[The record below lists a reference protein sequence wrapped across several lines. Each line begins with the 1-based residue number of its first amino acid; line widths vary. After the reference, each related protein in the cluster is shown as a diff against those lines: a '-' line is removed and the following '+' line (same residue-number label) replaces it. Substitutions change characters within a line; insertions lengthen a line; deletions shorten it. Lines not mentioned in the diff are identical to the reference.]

1 MLQETGGSGS
11 RRQRLGGSRI
21 MQDRFGNP
29 LDPAVGYARG
39 AHLAGPLD
47 EFRRRAHGLDILRAK
62 VASEGRDRLYNFTG
76 HRRDFLA
83 RDKDLTDNLAEEWIG
98 TPLIEDQ
105 FNRLAQDHF
114 GAGKKAAVAL
124 FNRSA
129 AGIVSAILSAASPG
143 DRIVAVA
150 SNGRTHPSIRR
161 GASLAG
167 ARLSEPDPENG
178 LDPSEFDGA
187 VLTVL
192 TRVTSELD
200 TLAPERTRAIVAMA
214 KAAGSPV
221 FVDDAYGTRV
231 GPVLLGQEKT
241 LELGADYG
249 ITSCDKAGMGGPRAG
264 LMVGRPDL
272 VDRAVAQASGL
283 GLEARG
289 PLVLGVLR
297 SLESYRPETLR
308 TDSAVARQIAAGLRE
323 RFGAER
329 VLDLCMGPTI
339 SEEDV
344 LTIALEGR
352 NDAAN
357 DSALVPAEASCI
369 LGMALLEDHGIVTSN
384 VAERPGARVSL
395 RLRPTATEVERFG
408 GPDRV
413 VDAVEHAFG
422 RLRAL
427 LGDTRAA
434 EAKIFGNGRP
444 H

>member
-1 MLQETGGSGS
+1 ML
-11 RRQRLGGSRI
+11 
-21 MQDRFGNP
+21 DRFGNP

-39 AHLAGPLD
+39 VCLAGPLD
-47 EFRRRAHGLDILRAK
+47 EFRRRAHGLDIVRAK
-62 VASEGRDRLYNFTG
+62 VVSDGRGRLFNFTG

-83 RDKDLTDNLAEEWIG
+83 RESDLKDELAEEWIG
-98 TPLIEDQ
+98 MSLIEERFDG
-105 FNRLAQDHF
+105 LARDHF
-114 GAGKKAAVAL
+114 GADNGTGVAL

-129 AGIVSAILSAASPG
+129 AGIVSSILATASAG

-150 SNGRTHPSIRR
+150 PNGRTHPSIRR
-161 GASLAG
+161 GAGLAS
-167 ARLSEPDPENG
+167 AALSEPDPENG
-178 LDPSEFDGA
+178 LEPSHFDGA

-200 TLAPERTRAIVAMA
+200 ILAPERVQTIVAMA
-214 KAAGSPV
+214 QAAGSPV

-231 GPVLLGQEKT
+231 GPVLLGQKKT

-249 ITSCDKAGMGGPRAG
+249 ITSCDKAGLGGPRAG

-272 VDRAVAQASGL
+272 VDRAVALASGL

-297 SLESYRPETLR
+297 SLESYRPDTLME
-308 TDSAVARQIAAGLRE
+308 DSSVARQIASGLQE
-323 RFGAER
+323 RFGSAR

-344 LTIALEGR
+344 LTIALDGR
-352 NDAAN
+352 NGGAGDC
-357 DSALVPAEASCI
+357 ALVPAEASCI
-369 LGMALLEDHGIVTSN
+369 LGMLLLEDHGIVTSN

-395 RLRPTATEVERFG
+395 RLRPTAVEVERFG
-408 GPDRV
+408 GPGRV
-413 VDAVEHAFG
+413 VDAVEHAFSK
-422 RLRAL
+422 LRTL
-427 LGDTRAA
+427 LGDTERAH
-434 EAKIFGNGRP
+434 AKIFGCGRP

>member
-1 MLQETGGSGS
+1 
-11 RRQRLGGSRI
+11 

-29 LDPAVGYARG
+29 LDPSVGYARG
-39 AHLAGPLD
+39 SHLAGPLD
-47 EFRRRAHGLDILRAK
+47 EFRRRAHGLDIIRTR
-62 VASEGRDRLYNFTG
+62 VAAEGRDRLFNFTG

-83 RDKDLTDNLAEEWIG
+83 RNTDLTDELAEEWIG
-98 TPLIEDQ
+98 TPLIEER
-105 FNRLAQDHF
+105 FNSLAQEHF
-114 GAGKKAAVAL
+114 GASGEAAVAL

-129 AGIVSAILSAASPG
+129 AGIVSAVLASASAG
-143 DRIVAVA
+143 DRVVAVA

-167 ARLSEPDPENG
+167 AILSEPDPEHS
-178 LDPSEFDGA
+178 LDPSCFDNA
-187 VLTVL
+187 ALTIL

-200 TLAPERTRAIVAMA
+200 VLAPERARAIVAAA

-241 LELGADYG
+241 LELDVDFG

-272 VDRAVAQASGL
+272 VDRAVARASGL

-297 SLESYRPETLR
+297 ALESYRPETLR
-308 TDSAVARQIAAGLRE
+308 DDSAVARRIAAGLQD
-323 RFGAER
+323 RFGEER

-339 SEEDV
+339 SEDDV
-344 LTIALEGR
+344 LTIALDGR
-352 NDAAN
+352 NQAAGEC
-357 DSALVPAEASCI
+357 ALVPAEASCI
-369 LGMALLEDHGIVTSN
+369 LGMVLLEDHGIVTSN

-395 RLRPTATEVERFG
+395 RLRPTAEEVERFG
-408 GPDRV
+408 GPARV
-413 VDAVEHAFG
+413 VEAVADG
-422 RLRAL
+422 LGKLRLL
-427 LGDTRAA
+427 LGDDKAA
-434 EAKIFGNGRP
+434 YAKIFGAAARHRNATAQQEPAAR
-444 H
+444 

>member
-1 MLQETGGSGS
+1 
-11 RRQRLGGSRI
+11 

-39 AHLAGPLD
+39 SHLAGPLD
-47 EFRRRAHGLDILRAK
+47 EFRRRAHGLDIIRAK
-62 VASEGRDRLYNFTG
+62 AASEGRDRLYNFTG

-83 RDKDLTDNLAEEWIG
+83 RNADLSDELAEEWIG
-98 TPLIEDQ
+98 TPLIEER
-105 FNRLAQDHF
+105 FSGLARDHF
-114 GAGKKAAVAL
+114 GAGADAGAAL

-129 AGIVSAILSAASPG
+129 AGIVSAILATVSAG
-143 DRIVAVA
+143 ERVVAVA
-150 SNGRTHPSIRR
+150 PNGRTHPSIRR

-167 ARLSEPDPENG
+167 AALSEPDPENG
-178 LDPSEFDGA
+178 LDPSNFDGA
-187 VLTVL
+187 ALTVL
-192 TRVTSELD
+192 TRITSELD
-200 TLAPERTRAIVAMA
+200 VLAPERTRSVIAMA

-231 GPVLLGQEKT
+231 APVLLGQEKT
-241 LELGADYG
+241 MELAADWG

-272 VDRAVAQASGL
+272 VDRAVARASGL

-297 SLESYRPETLR
+297 ALESYRPETLR
-308 TDSAVARQIAAGLRE
+308 EDSAVARRIAAGLQNW
-323 RFGAER
+323 FGVER

-344 LTIALEGR
+344 LTIALEGSDR
-352 NDAAN
+352 AAG
-357 DSALVPAEASCI
+357 DCTLVPAEASCI
-369 LGMALLEDHGIVTSN
+369 LGMVLLEDNGIVTSN

-395 RLRPTATEVERFG
+395 RLRPTAAEVERFG

-413 VDAVEHAFG
+413 VEAVSDALG
-422 RLRAL
+422 KLRLL
-427 LGDTRAA
+427 LGDEPAA
-434 EAKIFGNGRP
+434 HAKIFGAAVR

>member
-1 MLQETGGSGS
+1 
-11 RRQRLGGSRI
+11 

-29 LDPAVGYARG
+29 LDPAVGFARG
-39 AHLAGPLD
+39 SHLAGPLD
-47 EFRRRAHGLDILRAK
+47 EFRRRSHGLDIIRAR
-62 VASEGRDRLYNFTG
+62 VAAEGRDRLYNFTG

-83 RDKDLTDNLAEEWIG
+83 RNADLSNELAEEWIG
-98 TPLIEDQ
+98 MPLIEER
-105 FNRLAQDHF
+105 FNSLAQRHF
-114 GAGKKAAVAL
+114 GAGDDAAVAL

-129 AGIVSAILSAASPG
+129 AGIVSAILASASAG
-143 DRIVAVA
+143 DRVVGVAPK
-150 SNGRTHPSIRR
+150 GRTHPSIRR

-167 ARLSEPDPENG
+167 AVLSEPDPENH
-178 LDPSEFDGA
+178 LDQSHFDGA
-187 VLTVL
+187 VLTIL

-200 TLAPERTRAIVAMA
+200 VLTSERARAIVAAA

-241 LELGADYG
+241 LELDIDFG

-272 VDRAVAQASGL
+272 VDRAVARASGL

-297 SLESYRPETLR
+297 ALESYRPETLR
-308 TDSAVARQIAAGLRE
+308 DDSAVARQIAAGLQD

-344 LTIALEGR
+344 LAIALEGR
-352 NDAAN
+352 NEAAGEC
-357 DSALVPAEASCI
+357 ALVPAEASCI

-395 RLRPTATEVERFG
+395 RLRPTAAEVERFG
-408 GPDRV
+408 GPNRV
-413 VDAVEHAFG
+413 VEAVADGFG
-422 RLRAL
+422 KLRHM
-427 LGDTRAA
+427 LGGGEAA
-434 EAKIFGNGRP
+434 HAKIFGAAAR

>member
-1 MLQETGGSGS
+1 
-11 RRQRLGGSRI
+11 

-29 LDPAVGYARG
+29 LDPAVGFARG
-39 AHLAGPLD
+39 NHLAGPLD
-47 EFRRRAHGLDILRAK
+47 EFRRRAHGLDIIRAR
-62 VASEGRDRLYNFTG
+62 VAAEGRDRLYNFTG

-83 RDKDLTDNLAEEWIG
+83 RNADLSDELAEEWVG
-98 TPLIEDQ
+98 MPLIEER
-105 FNRLAQDHF
+105 FNGLAQEHF
-114 GAGKKAAVAL
+114 GAGGEAAAAL

-129 AGIVSAILSAASPG
+129 AGIVSAILASASAG
-143 DRIVAVA
+143 DRVVAVA
-150 SNGRTHPSIRR
+150 PNGRTHPSIRR

-167 ARLSEPDPENG
+167 AVLSEPNPENG
-178 LDPSEFDGA
+178 LDPSHFDSA

-200 TLAPERTRAIVAMA
+200 ILAPERVLAIVAAA

-231 GPVLLGQEKT
+231 GPVLLGQQKT
-241 LELGADYG
+241 LELDIDFG

-272 VDRAVAQASGL
+272 VDRAVARASGL

-297 SLESYRPETLR
+297 ALESYRPETLR
-308 TDSAVARQIAAGLRE
+308 DDSAVARQIAAGLQD

-339 SEEDV
+339 SEDDV
-344 LTIALEGR
+344 LAIALEGR
-352 NDAAN
+352 DEAAG
-357 DSALVPAEASCI
+357 DCALVPAEASCI
-369 LGMALLEDHGIVTSN
+369 LGMVLLEDHGIVTSN

-395 RLRPTATEVERFG
+395 RLRPTAAEVERFG
-408 GPDRV
+408 GPDCV
-413 VDAVEHAFG
+413 VEAVADGFG
-422 RLRAL
+422 KLRFL
-427 LGDTRAA
+427 IGDDKAVH
-434 EAKIFGNGRP
+434 AKIFGAAARR
-444 H
+444 

>member
-1 MLQETGGSGS
+1 
-11 RRQRLGGSRI
+11 

-39 AHLAGPLD
+39 KHLASPLD
-47 EFRRRAHGLDILRAK
+47 EFRRRAHGLDIIRAK
-62 VASEGRDRLYNFTG
+62 VEADGRGRLYNFTG

-83 RDKDLTDNLAEEWIG
+83 RNADLSDDLAEEWIG
-98 TPLIEDQ
+98 TPLIEER
-105 FNRLAQDHF
+105 FNGLARNHF
-114 GAGKKAAVAL
+114 GAGRDAAVAL

-129 AGIVSAILSAASPG
+129 AGIVSAILAAVPAG
-143 DRIVAVA
+143 GRLVAVA
-150 SNGRTHPSIRR
+150 PCGRTHPSIRR
-161 GASLAG
+161 GALLSG
-167 ARLSEPDPENG
+167 ARLSEPEPDPDAG
-178 LDPSEFDGA
+178 LDPSDFEDA
-187 VLTVL
+187 ALTVL

-200 TLAPERTRAIVAMA
+200 VLAPERTRSVVAMA
-214 KAAGSPV
+214 KAAGSPI

-297 SLESYRPETLR
+297 SLECYRPEILKD
-308 TDSAVARQIAAGLRE
+308 DSALARQIASGLKH
-323 RFGAER
+323 RFGQDR

-339 SEEDV
+339 SEDDV
-344 LTIALEGR
+344 LAIALEGW
-352 NDAAN
+352 NEGAAGC
-357 DSALVPAEASCI
+357 ALVPAEASCI
-369 LGMALLEDHGIVTSN
+369 LGMALLEDYGIVTSN

-395 RLRPTATEVERFG
+395 RLRPTAAEVERFG

-413 VDAVEHAFG
+413 VDAVADAFG
-422 RLRAL
+422 KLRTL
-427 LGDTRAA
+427 LGDPQAT
-434 EAKIFGNGRP
+434 EEKIFGGGRL

>member
-1 MLQETGGSGS
+1 
-11 RRQRLGGSRI
+11 

-29 LDPAVGYARG
+29 LDPAVGFARG
-39 AHLAGPLD
+39 SLLAGALD
-47 EFRRRAHGLDILRAK
+47 EFRRRAHGLDIIRAK
-62 VASEGRDRLYNFTG
+62 VTTAGRDRLYNFTG
-76 HRRDFLA
+76 HRREFLA
-83 RDKDLTDNLAEEWIG
+83 RNTDLSEDLAEEWIG
-98 TPLIEDQ
+98 MPLIEKR
-105 FNRLAQDHF
+105 FNALAREHF
-114 GAGKKAAVAL
+114 GAGEDAGVAL

-129 AGIVSAILSAASPG
+129 AGIVSAIIATVPAG
-143 DRIVAVA
+143 ARVVAVA

-167 ARLSEPDPENG
+167 AALSEPDPENG
-178 LDPSEFDGA
+178 PDPSDFDGA

-200 TLAPERTRAIVAMA
+200 TLAPEQARAIVAMA

-231 GPVLLGQEKT
+231 APVLLGQEKT
-241 LELGADYG
+241 MELGADWG
-249 ITSCDKAGMGGPRAG
+249 ITSCDKAGLGGPRAG
-264 LMVGRPDL
+264 LLVGRPDL
-272 VDRAVAQASGL
+272 VDRAVAQASEL

-297 SLESYRPETLR
+297 ALESYRPEILR
-308 TDSAVARQIAAGLRE
+308 NDSAVARQIAAGLRK

-344 LTIALEGR
+344 LSIALYGR
-352 NDAAN
+352 DEAAGEC
-357 DSALVPAEASCI
+357 ALVPAEASCI
-369 LGMALLEDHGIVTSN
+369 LGMFLLEDHGIVSSN

-395 RLRPTATEVERFG
+395 RLRPTAAEVERFG

-413 VDAVEHAFG
+413 VEAVADAFDK
-422 RLRAL
+422 LRPL
-427 LGDTRAA
+427 VGDEEAA
-434 EAKIFGNGRP
+434 YAKIFGDAVRP
-444 H
+444 